1 MNCTLKHHYQ
11 KDEFWGVAPLSG
23 PYNKSG
29 VWGGV
34 MGNIV
39 NGKYMMSLSAWV
51 WNFEREDLADFVPG
65 EQKPSKNIKQNKANT
80 VTCDILLITVI
91 SDQILLAITPKYP
104 NYDLTLFI
112 RPFTNEAWKYIG
124 ITIIVIIVLIIG
136 PYWIINYYEFTQG

>member
-1 MNCTLKHHYQ
+1 MNCTLKHYYQ

-51 WNFEREDLADFVPG
+51 WNFEREDLADFVP
-65 EQKPSKNIKQNKANT
+65 
-80 VTCDILLITVI
+80 VL

>member
-51 WNFEREDLADFVPG
+51 WNFERKDLADFVPG
-65 EQKPSKNIKQNKANT
+65 EQKPSKNIKQKR
-80 VTCDILLITVI
+80 LK
-91 SDQILLAITPKYP
+91 Q
-104 NYDLTLFI
+104 
-112 RPFTNEAWKYIG
+112 
-124 ITIIVIIVLIIG
+124 
-136 PYWIINYYEFTQG
+136 